1 MTTEK
6 QFAGFLIDAG
16 VAERADLTPATKLV
30 LAFVAA
36 MVKAYDAC
44 NATNTYMAR
53 CLGMQRRTVIRS
65 LSALERA
72 GLIERTTTLGSGWAT
87 RPIKL
92 GPSYP
97 KKPEA

>member
-1 MTTEK
+1 MAEVMT
-6 QFAGFLIDAG
+6 GFRIDVG
-16 VAERADLTPATKLV
+16 IAERPDLTPATKLV

-36 MVKAYDAC
+36 MVKAYGTC

-65 LSALERA
+65 LSALEMA
-72 GLIERTTTLGSGWAT
+72 GLIERTTTLGLGWAT